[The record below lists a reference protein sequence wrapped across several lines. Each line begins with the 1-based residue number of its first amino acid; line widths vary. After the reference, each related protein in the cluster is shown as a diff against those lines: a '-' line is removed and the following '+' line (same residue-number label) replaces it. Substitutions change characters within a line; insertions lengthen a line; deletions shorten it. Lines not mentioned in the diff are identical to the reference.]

1 MFDCPRHPANSE
13 SVLLGDAARLVLDG
27 LTLKIRAKSAATPWP
42 KTFPKKTGA
51 EAPAKFSREV
61 AHDGRRFALAGVNG
75 RGGRVR
81 E

>member
-13 SVLLGDAARLVLDG
+13 FVALGDAARLVLDK
-27 LTLKIRAKSAATPWP
+27 LELKIRAKSAPTPWP

-51 EAPAKFSREV
+51 EAPAKFSGS
-61 AHDGRRFALAGVNG
+61 AHDGRRFAMAVAKGKCA
-75 RGGRVR
+75 RSR